1 MKYLFILFLFGCSVS
16 AQKTSKELQEERE
29 FQQLMS
35 KVAETN
41 NKSVQ
46 VQKAATKK
54 EAELVTKA
62 VATITELKQEVKI
75 LKTELSE
82 VKASLDSVS
91 NDSGISFKLFA
102 IPNNKEISTIEQYLP
117 Y

>member
-1 MKYLFILFLFGCSVS
+1 MKYLLFIFLFGCTAS
-16 AQKTSKELQEERE
+16 AQNQSEDIKDDIE
-29 FQQLMS
+29 FQKLIN
-35 KVAETN
+35 KVSQTN
-41 NKSVQ
+41 DLSVQ
-46 VQKAATKK
+46 VQAKASKK

-82 VKASLDSVS
+82 VKATLDSVS

-102 IPNNKEISTIEQYLP
+102 IPNNKEN
-117 Y
+117 

>member
-1 MKYLFILFLFGCSVS
+1 MKYLLFIFLMGCTAS
-16 AQKTSKELQEERE
+16 AQNQSEDIKDDIE
-29 FQQLMS
+29 FQKLMN
-35 KVAETN
+35 KVTQTN
-41 NKSVQ
+41 DLSVK
-46 VQKAATKK
+46 VQAKASKK

-91 NDSGISFKLFA
+91 NDSGISFKLLA
-102 IPNNKEISTIEQYLP
+102 IPNNKEN
-117 Y
+117 

>member
-1 MKYLFILFLFGCSVS
+1 MKYLLFIFLFGCTAS
-16 AQKTSKELQEERE
+16 AKNQSEDIKDDIE
-29 FQQLMS
+29 FQKLMN
-35 KVAETN
+35 KVSETN
-41 NKSVQ
+41 TLSVQ
-46 VQKAATKK
+46 VQAKASKK

-102 IPNNKEISTIEQYLP
+102 IPNNKEN
-117 Y
+117 

>member
-1 MKYLFILFLFGCSVS
+1 MKYLLFIFLFGCTAS
-16 AQKTSKELQEERE
+16 AQNQSEDIKDDIE
-29 FQQLMS
+29 FQKLMN
-35 KVAETN
+35 KVTQTN
-41 NKSVQ
+41 DLSVK
-46 VQKAATKK
+46 VQAKATKK

-91 NDSGISFKLFA
+91 NDTGVSFKLLA
-102 IPNNKEISTIEQYLP
+102 IPNNKEN
-117 Y
+117 

>member
-1 MKYLFILFLFGCSVS
+1 MKYLLFIFLMGCTAS
-16 AQKTSKELQEERE
+16 AQNQSEDIKDDIE
-29 FQQLMS
+29 FQKLMN
-35 KVAETN
+35 KVSETN
-41 NKSVQ
+41 DLSVQ
-46 VQKAATKK
+46 VQAKASKK

-91 NDSGISFKLFA
+91 NDTGVSFKLLA
-102 IPNNKEISTIEQYLP
+102 IPNNKEN
-117 Y
+117 

>member
-1 MKYLFILFLFGCSVS
+1 MKYLLFIFLFGCTAS
-16 AQKTSKELQEERE
+16 AQNQSEDIKDDIE
-29 FQQLMS
+29 FQKLMN
-35 KVAETN
+35 KVTQTN
-41 NKSVQ
+41 DLSVQ
-46 VQKAATKK
+46 VQAKASKK

-91 NDSGISFKLFA
+91 NDTGVSFRIYA
-102 IPNNKEISTIEQYLP
+102 IPNNKEN
-117 Y
+117 

>member
-1 MKYLFILFLFGCSVS
+1 MKYLLFIFLFGCTAS
-16 AQKTSKELQEERE
+16 AQNQSEDIKDDIE
-29 FQQLMS
+29 FQKLMN
-35 KVAETN
+35 KVSETN
-41 NKSVQ
+41 TLSVQ
-46 VQKAATKK
+46 VQAKASKK

-91 NDSGISFKLFA
+91 NDSCISFKLLA
-102 IPNNKEISTIEQYLP
+102 IPNNKEN
-117 Y
+117 

>member
-54 EAELVTKA
+54 ESELVTKA
-62 VATITELKQEVKI
+62 VATIIAMKGEILD
-75 LKTELSE
+75 LKTELNE
-82 VKASLDSVS
+82 VKNKLDSVTIDTGSKFMLLPIS
-91 NDSGISFKLFA
+91 N
-102 IPNNKEISTIEQYLP
+102 N
-117 Y
+117 